1 MIEIRIP
8 SGIGGFI
15 EDKDLAR
22 SLRNERIIPALNAG
36 ERVAIDSSN
45 VKYAT
50 QSFVHALLGEPL
62 KRFKKE
68 ALDDIEFRNCSKQTK
83 SVIELVVD
91 YSFTSLIAKEAVEPA
106 QFERES

>member
-36 ERVAIDSSN
+36 ERVVIDFSD

-50 QSFVHALLGEPL
+50 QSFVHTLVGEPL
-62 KRFKKE
+62 RRFKRE
-68 ALDDIEFRNCSKQTK
+68 ALDDIEFRNCSKQIK

-91 YSFTSLIAKEAVEPA
+91 YSFTGFIGTGAVEPP
-106 QFERES
+106 QFERKS